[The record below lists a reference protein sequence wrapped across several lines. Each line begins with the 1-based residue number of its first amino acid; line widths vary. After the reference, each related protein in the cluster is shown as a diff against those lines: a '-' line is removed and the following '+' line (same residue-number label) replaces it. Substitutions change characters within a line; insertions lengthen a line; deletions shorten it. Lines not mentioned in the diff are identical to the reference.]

1 MEKGKIIYLEGVSSS
16 GKTTLAKTLQNRLS
30 EPYFWLASDIFL
42 GMAPIK
48 FQNDMELMYPKI
60 ESSLINTVKL
70 FSEINLNVIVDIV
83 HIGKVRN
90 NFVKALHEF
99 PVMYVNVTCPLEELR
114 RREKERENADPRK
127 IGTAESQIQGLP
139 PQGTYD
145 IIVNT
150 HENSSEEC
158 ADKIIEMLN
167 QLEKCKAFKTLWA
180 QCSK

>member
-1 MEKGKIIYLEGVSSS
+1 MDKGRIIYLEGVSSS
-16 GKTTLAKTLQNRLS
+16 GKTTLAKTLQDRLS
-30 EPYFWLASDIFL
+30 EPFFWLASDIFL

-48 FQNDMELMYPKI
+48 FQNDMDLMYPKI

-83 HIGKVRN
+83 HISKVRD

-99 PVMYVNVTCPLEELR
+99 PVIYVNVACPVEELR
-114 RREKERENADPRK
+114 HREKERGDRK
-127 IGTAESQIQGLP
+127 IGNAESQLIGLP
-139 PQGTYD
+139 PKEAYD

-158 ADKIIEMLN
+158 ADKIIEALADPN
-167 QLEKCKAFKTLWA
+167 NFTAFKTLWA
-180 QCSK
+180 QRSK